1 MEIAHKRRDITRTN
15 KTDYTNRTG
24 HVQTELIYLRWD
36 ALVHSHRTLSRANE
50 KQNAMKTAHKRRA
63 VTRTN
68 KTNYTN
74 RTEHVQVELIYLH

>member
-1 MEIAHKRRDITRTN
+1 METAHRRRDVTRTN
-15 KTDYTNRTG
+15 KTNYANRTEQ
-24 HVQTELIYLRWD
+24 VQTELIYLRWNIL
-36 ALVHSHRTLSRANE
+36 ACSHKTLSRVNE
-50 KQNAMKTAHKRRA
+50 KQNAMKTAHKRRD